1 DAVVVFGMGSANP
14 GIVAASPNVSLD
26 LQGIP
31 LEKTVQYLGISGND
45 RGDDRVVRVYS
56 HPDFGQPV
64 CNLAPKLITD
74 GCQIDRA
81 YVDRDTVWEVLIQA
95 TNGSCK
101 RIINDAV
108 EESVG
113 HHRKLCF
120 QINKAVQRQ
129 YERTLP
135 A

>member
-1 DAVVVFGMGSANP
+1 MGGPDTGIILAAPDVLFNIQTLRLQDPVQDFG
-14 GIVAASPNVSLD
+14 VSRKD
-26 LQGIP
+26 L
-31 LEKTVQYLGISGND
+31 
-45 RGDDRVVRVYS
+45 GDDRVVRVHR